1 MQHARHLSADTTAAV
16 ARLLLASLL
25 HCKASVQR
33 EAAAAAARCM
43 KVAPKLHG
51 EFIGALLAL
60 LQNVHAVAVSCV
72 VTRKAYL
79 FEESKQFLGLVH
91 EQR

>member
-1 MQHARHLSADTTAAV
+1 MQHAWHLGADTTAAA

-43 KVAPKLHG
+43 KAAPKLHG

-60 LQNVHAVAVSCV
+60 LQNVHAVAVSCA
-72 VTRKAYL
+72 VTRKSMV
-79 FEESKQFLGLVH
+79 F
-91 EQR
+91 